1 MISSTSKILAKPDFP
16 TEYFEKMPSLAISSK
31 KQVAMLCKGDDAY
44 GVASVLKLYA
54 HNSLD
59 IHFVCLGPGPMFEWL
74 KNNGNQVYLVEGLS
88 TFTATSSAR
97 TLLQLPFAMLKA
109 RRSAAKL
116 HDLFQHLGIHVVH
129 AHWLAQHMIAGH
141 LRSFGYVSVWH
152 IHGNMNPRRMFGIG
166 ARLNHLLAKWG
177 ADLLI
182 PVSNF
187 IASNWLGAGV
197 PMRALH
203 NVAPTIFEGP
213 NDPGSNPIRC
223 VIAGRLTE
231 DKGHHLA
238 IQAVL
243 SARAAGYDVRLD
255 IFGGPLENNAYFE
268 KLTSMVQQSKEAE
281 CIRFFGFTENLRLR
295 KQHQSY
301 NLGLQCRISPEPCG
315 IWVCEAM
322 VDGLPVLAGDAG
334 GPSELIDDN
343 VSGVLFKSGDLQD
356 LTSKLIKLVASPNT
370 LKVMRGQAYARG
382 QALFKPERFI
392 AQTFEAYALVTPCL
406 PTTRRI

>member
-1 MISSTSKILAKPDFP
+1 MISSTPKILAKTDPP
-16 TEYFEKMPSLAISSK
+16 TDHFEKMPSQAISSK

-54 HNSLD
+54 HNAPE
-59 IHFVCLGPGPMFEWL
+59 IHFVCLGPGPMYEWL
-74 KNNGNQVYLVEGLS
+74 KQNGNQVHLVEGLS
-88 TFTATSSAR
+88 TFTATSSSR

-116 HDLFQHLGIHVVH
+116 HDLFQRLGIHVVH

-141 LRSFGYVSVWH
+141 LRSFGYDSVWH

-187 IASNWLGAGV
+187 IGANWQGAGV
-197 PMRALH
+197 PMQVIH
-203 NVAPTIFEGP
+203 NVAPVIFDAP
-213 NDPGSNPIRC
+213 NDPTLNPIRC

-255 IFGGPLENNAYFE
+255 IFGGPLESNSYYDQL
-268 KLTSMVQQSKEAE
+268 KTLVDQSKQPE
-281 CIRFFGFTENLRLR
+281 CIRFMGFSSNLRE
-295 KQHQSY
+295 QHQSY
-301 NLGLQCRISPEPCG
+301 NLGLQCRISPEPCSM
-315 IWVCEAM
+315 WVCETL
-322 VDGLPVLAGDAG
+322 VDGLPLLAADAG
-334 GPSELIDDN
+334 GTAELIEDK
-343 VSGVLFKSGDLQD
+343 VTGLLFRSGDLND
-356 LTSKLIKLVASPNT
+356 LTAKLIT
-370 LKVMRGQAYARG
+370 LLANPVDLKAMRQQAYERGQR
-382 QALFKPERFI
+382 LFRLERFI
-392 AQTFEAYALVTPCL
+392 SQTFEAYSIAPS
-406 PTTRRI
+406 RRA